1 MATHSTNCS
10 FPIMVHDSA
19 DVGTVAAKRGSR
31 DVTSEML
38 GVVGKGRG
46 QTLRR
51 AYERLNEDSD
61 EG

>member
-1 MATHSTNCS
+1 
-10 FPIMVHDSA
+10 MVHDSA